1 MATFT
6 NQATLSYNNTVVNSN
21 IVQGEILEVLAVSKT
36 AVNTTYTQNGTVTY
50 IVSLTNSGSTTLT
63 GLTVTDD
70 LGGYALGGTETVVY
84 PLSYVDG
91 TATYYVN
98 GVLQADPAVT
108 AGPPLTFQNISV
120 PAGGNATIVYEA
132 AVTQFAPLGA
142 DTAINNTV
150 TAGGTGVATPV
161 TATAIVT
168 AVSEPVL
175 TITKSLTPTTVSENG
190 QVTYTFVIENT
201 GNTAVEATA
210 NAVVTDVFDPIL
222 TNITVTLDGTPW
234 TAQTNYTYDQ
244 TTGNFATLPGQI
256 TVPAATYT
264 QNPETGVWT
273 TVPGTVTLVVS
284 GTI

>member
-1 MATFT
+1 M
-6 NQATLSYNNTVVNSN
+6 
-21 IVQGEILEVLAVSKT
+21 
-36 AVNTTYTQNGTVTY
+36 
-50 IVSLTNSGSTTLT
+50 
-63 GLTVTDD
+63 
-70 LGGYALGGTETVVY
+70 
-84 PLSYVDG
+84 
-91 TATYYVN
+91 
-98 GVLQADPAVT
+98 
-108 AGPPLTFQNISV
+108 
-120 PAGGNATIVYEA
+120 
-132 AVTQFAPLGA
+132 
-142 DTAINNTV
+142 
-150 TAGGTGVATPV
+150 
-161 TATAIVT
+161 
-168 AVSEPVL
+168 
-175 TITKSLTPTTVSENG
+175 
-190 QVTYTFVIENT
+190 IENT